1 MAATPPP
8 AIDSD
13 DDASFGLKFTL
24 GVMEGVTNPNPSPPG
39 KILKSQCATH
49 VCIHIY
55 IHVYMLLK
63 FTVGMIEGCLLISL
77 KYPSVAVCC
86 SVLQCVAVCCSV
98 LQSLVNIPQQSLK
111 HLSNISQTTPKCLP
125 QTTLKSLSNISHKF
139 LSQMSLKRPLN
150 VSLKCQHCSG
160 CIAQI
165 E

>member
-24 GVMEGVTNPNPSPPG
+24 GMMEGVTNPNPSPPG

-55 IHVYMLLK
+55 IHVYILLK

-98 LQSLVNIPQQSLK
+98 LQSLVNIPQQSRL
-111 HLSNISQTTPKCLP
+111 LIS
-125 QTTLKSLSNISHKF
+125 
-139 LSQMSLKRPLN
+139 LN
-150 VSLKCQHCSG
+150 HSSFAVCCSVLQ
-160 CIAQI
+160 CVAVCCSVLQCVAV
-165 E
+165 